1 MPKRLV
7 CTNCLA
13 PQPNPATG
21 LCAACAN
28 AALPPRDRELKAKR
42 AKREGMRGCVSC
54 IKDEQLEEL
63 DKRLALFNNDYCD
76 K

>member
-1 MPKRLV
+1 MPKLR
-7 CTNCLA
+7 CTQCLA

-42 AKREGMRGCVSC
+42 AKREGMR
-54 IKDEQLEEL
+54 QTYA
-63 DKRLALFNNDYCD
+63 RLGLVEGEVKARATARL
-76 K
+76 KEAV

>member
-1 MPKRLV
+1 MPKLR
-7 CTNCLA
+7 CTQCLA

-42 AKREGMRGCVSC
+42 AKRESMR
-54 IKDEQLEEL
+54 QTYA
-63 DKRLALFNNDYCD
+63 RLGLVEGQVKARATARL
-76 K
+76 KEAV

>member
-13 PQPNPATG
+13 PQPNPITG
-21 LCAACAN
+21 LCVACAN

-42 AKREGMRGCVSC
+42 AKREGMRQR
-54 IKDEQLEEL
+54 IA
-63 DKRLALFNNDYCD
+63 RLGLVEGQVKARATARL
-76 K
+76 KEAV